1 MGEFTK
7 ILKSFSLQDT
17 LNPKIWDNPD
27 DVETSKMKSKVKS
40 ALMKIAEKFIDYLG
54 EDIFVDDIILTGSL
68 SNYNWSEYSDF
79 DLHII
84 IDFKQFGKKDKVHK
98 ELFDA
103 RKFIFNESH
112 DIKIY
117 GYDVELYA
125 QDSEEEHTSS
135 GVYSIINDEWLHKP
149 KKESPD
155 IDKKILVQK
164 IDCWIEK
171 IEKTISNSKDR
182 DGKKLETLKS
192 KLKEYRKSG
201 LDKEGEL
208 SYENLVFKFLRRSGH
223 IEKLFDALNK
233 NIDKELSVERNIQEQ
248 IISTKD
254 DILKIFND
262 SEYLKDLKDFAD
274 DRLKY
279 EYTPGQKIPYSE
291 IVRLIQKGL
300 EFLKFKLPKWGVDG
314 KFGPETKKSVEN
326 FQKANNLSVTG
337 VVNTDF
343 VKTLISL
350 LVINRFKD
358 SDISTKIEQYG
369 TVGDFTYLDLTTE
382 QGYSSYRD
390 ICQSFIDSRN
400 SSAGVTGDM
409 MARCAKLH
417 LSKGYVP
424 PELALAQLSL
434 EGGLSTDPNVR
445 PRKTKNPFNVGN
457 VDTGSNS
464 YQTSV
469 RDGVCLYYDLI
480 TRKYLTNKKPEDL
493 LNNFVNSSGHRYASG
508 ENYESKLKQLVRGIS
523 KFTEP
528 VLSKY

>member
-155 IDKKILVQK
+155 IDKKILVKK

-233 NIDKELSVERNIQEQ
+233 NTDKELSIENMMNEQ
-248 IISTKD
+248 TEDYNQKIIKSV
-254 DILKIFND
+254 ND
-262 SEYLKDLKDFAD
+262 SKFLSKLKSLVGLNKKFEY
-274 DRLKY
+274 R
-279 EYTPGQKIPYSE
+279 PGIKIPLDQD
-291 IVRLIQKGL
+291 VKLIQTAL
-300 EFLKFKLPKWGVDG
+300 QFLGFSLARWGVDG
-314 KFGPETKKSVEN
+314 KFGPETETATKEFQQNYDLNDSGIVDDEN
-326 FQKANNLSVTG
+326 LKYLIA
-337 VVNTDF
+337 
-343 VKTLISL
+343 TLVL
-350 LVINRFKD
+350 NDFKD
-358 SDISTKIEQYG
+358 SDLSGIKKDREYNVVG
-369 TVGDFTYLDLTTE
+369 TTDENFYKKLLENLGAPITDE
-382 QGYSSYRD
+382 NMK
-390 ICQSFIDSRN
+390 FILAWRQ
-400 SSAGVTGDM
+400 AEG
-409 MARCAKLH
+409 
-417 LSKGYVP
+417 KGGRY
-424 PELALAQLSL
+424 
-434 EGGLSTDPNVR
+434 
-445 PRKTKNPFNVGN
+445 NPFNTTHKVNNSTRMNSVG
-457 VDTGSNS
+457 VQHYKSAE
-464 YQTSV
+464 
-469 RDGVCLYYDLI
+469 DGMMATLK
-480 TRKYLTNKKPEDL
+480 T
-493 LNNFVNSSGHRYASG
+493 LNNGRYNCIVSGLKNDIGASEIAKCQSLKTWG
-508 ENYESKLKQLVRGIS
+508 TGDLVAKVIRGYEKGASPKPQSLA
-523 KFTEP
+523 
-528 VLSKY
+528 